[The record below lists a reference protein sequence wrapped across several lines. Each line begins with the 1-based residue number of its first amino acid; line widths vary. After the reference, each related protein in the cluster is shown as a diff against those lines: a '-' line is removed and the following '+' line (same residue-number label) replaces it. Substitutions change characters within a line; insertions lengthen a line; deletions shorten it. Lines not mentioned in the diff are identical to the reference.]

1 VWTVALLGNSNK
13 MAIGGDLAMVH
24 IVDVDTKRDELM
36 LPASECV
43 FSITITEASLGF
55 TNGSDVS
62 LYGRS
67 MPLKSWQE
75 QVR

>member
-1 VWTVALLGNSNK
+1 
-13 MAIGGDLAMVH
+13 
-24 IVDVDTKRDELM
+24 M

-67 MPLKSWQE
+67 MPLKSWLKLMPLTCGS
-75 QVR
+75 